1 MTEKRQQTIDFELM
15 SGIIERAE
23 RMGIARNRT
32 THFLDLSNAHKAF
45 NLDLEAFLHGNIP
58 DFVHDFTGIWANID
72 RTSGKFEENFLPRFA
87 KQEVD

>member
-45 NLDLEAFLHGNIP
+45 
-58 DFVHDFTGIWANID
+58 
-72 RTSGKFEENFLPRFA
+72 SPRFRGIFTW
-87 KQEVD
+87 KYTRFCP

>member
-1 MTEKRQQTIDFELM
+1 MTEKRQQTIDFELI
-15 SGIIERAE
+15 SGIIDRAE

-45 NLDLEAFLHGNIP
+45 HLDLEAFLHGNIQ

-72 RTSGKFEENFLPRFA
+72 RSSGKFDENFLPRFA
-87 KQEVD
+87 KQEV